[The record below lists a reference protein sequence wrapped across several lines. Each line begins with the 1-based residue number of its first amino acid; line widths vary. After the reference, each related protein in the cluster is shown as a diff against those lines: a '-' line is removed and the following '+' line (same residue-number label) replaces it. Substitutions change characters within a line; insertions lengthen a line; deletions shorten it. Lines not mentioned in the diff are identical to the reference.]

1 MNKILKITLALCL
14 SFTFF
19 ACSEDENKV
28 ETELSFNDTSKFLE
42 SVALIRTGVKTETNA
57 KNSDEKY
64 AFIINVVD
72 FSESIDLHE
81 AYMIDDLEYS
91 DNGLY
96 NDEVANDGVYTSS
109 IEQ

>member
-57 KNSDEKY
+57 KNTTDEK
-64 AFIINVVD
+64 AWTLDWKN
-72 FSESIDLHE
+72 S
-81 AYMIDDLEYS
+81 A
-91 DNGLY
+91 
-96 NDEVANDGVYTSS
+96 SS
-109 IEQ
+109 FWASHKSHGRGMAILIKNQSLLQKKNY